1 MGIRSIVLLSPSA
14 AAKVEWPRR
23 LASAAGAQAALYPM
37 RVVDLARTIAEPA
50 LLGKGLRAWN
60 PGHAALIASRL
71 LDDGGTGFELPADLP
86 RAPIAAALART
97 LMELRRGGV
106 ADSALQALL
115 EQDGLASE
123 DRRRLEAVSRF
134 RQLFEGEIEGRFA
147 DPTTLLRAASERVGQ
162 ATWLAGA
169 QFVLLPGLKLEAD
182 ERGFIET
189 LGERFEVLELLEERP
204 AGLANRRPLRSAS
217 TVPWSETPLAPA
229 APEAP
234 PAALQRLRESLF
246 EPRRREA
253 SIDDSVE
260 LRTAPGEAA

>member
-1 MGIRSIVLLSPSA
+1 MRHEYFNVQFRQDVNCSDFGVHFRFAVRIS
-14 AAKVEWPRR
+14 KCF
-23 LASAAGAQAALYPM
+23 QAF
-37 RVVDLARTIAEPA
+37 DE
-50 LLGKGLRAWN
+50 GE
-60 PGHAALIASRL
+60 
-71 LDDGGTGFELPADLP
+71 D
-86 RAPIAAALART
+86 AAALART

-182 ERGFIET
+182 ECGFIET
-189 LGERFEVLELLEERP
+189 LGERFEVLELREERP
-204 AGLANRRPLRSAS
+204 AGLAERKPLRSVS

-229 APEAP
+229 APEA
-234 PAALQRLRESLF
+234 
-246 EPRRREA
+246 
-253 SIDDSVE
+253 
-260 LRTAPGEAA
+260 APQPCC